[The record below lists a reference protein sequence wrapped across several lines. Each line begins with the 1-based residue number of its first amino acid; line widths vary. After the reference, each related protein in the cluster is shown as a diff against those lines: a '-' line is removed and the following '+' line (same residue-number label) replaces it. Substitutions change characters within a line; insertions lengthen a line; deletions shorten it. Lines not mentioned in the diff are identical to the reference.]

1 MDNGGADVPEQM
13 EVEEVELGPLRFN
26 DPPIEEGPARKV
38 EKTRA
43 TLAYLLF
50 GLLAGVLLMLLLLL
64 ATHRL
69 TVQQFDSAAGV
80 VVAPVVALLGAATG
94 YYYGKGD
101 R

>member
-1 MDNGGADVPEQM
+1 MNDGGAAEPEN
-13 EVEEVELGPLRFN
+13 VEEVELGPLFN

-50 GLLAGVLLMLLLLL
+50 GLLAGVLLMLLILL
-64 ATHRL
+64 AIHRV
-69 TVQQFDSAAGV
+69 TVQQFDSAVGV

-94 YYYGKGD
+94 YYYGKGE